1 VRHCWPCQGLS
12 IRYTQRLAE
21 AGLVGSVGTT
31 GDSFDNAAAEAV
43 FNLLKTEFV
52 RRQGPWRNLTHVE
65 LALSEWVD
73 WYNTRRLHSWCSYT
87 PPVEYEQQHYRDDPD
102 RAAA

>member
-1 VRHCWPCQGLS
+1 LRRPTEPAQYLS
-12 IRYTQRLAE
+12 IRYTQRLAQ

-31 GDSFDNAAAEAV
+31 GDSYDNAAAEAV

-52 RRQGPWRNLTHVE
+52 RRQGPWRNLAHVE

-73 WYNTRRLHSWCSYT
+73 WSHPPAAQLVFLH
-87 PPVEYEQQHYRDDPD
+87 PAGRV
-102 RAAA
+102 RAAALS